1 MRSPLATLQGLHSA
15 LPATWKAATGEHYPA
30 IKILCLDAAPRIA
43 SVIACPRNC
52 GCDHELIMRHDKTAV
67 IAGCRCQPPT
77 CPDFEVSVEEA
88 TPLRLNRA
96 RLGRAVCRALGCSSK
111 PIDLSLAN
119 TSQIAAWS
127 AEAVPIILTTEGAP
141 GPFRRIITELV
152 ARLYA
157 RFILIAPTAD
167 LLDANCQEHLARVKA
182 GFFTFETIFTLTPSG
197 TLQPVKTP
205 GELFM
210 NFNPQ
215 PKDIDLS
222 AAQQAFALVR
232 ALNTQNPD
240 AKPTIISVFTAYCME
255 GRNIS
260 QTAVDCKCSRR
271 TVTRR
276 LNLIHRQTGLHPDY
290 LRTLSTHLAEI
301 ADSLSDPRA
310 RNQNPTIDPDAL
322 D

>member
-1 MRSPLATLQGLHSA
+1 MLSLLQAYHSA
-15 LPATWKAATGEHYPA
+15 LPATWKQAAGDAYA
-30 IKILCLDAAPRIA
+30 ALKILCLDPAPKIA

-52 GCDHELIMRHDKTAV
+52 GCDHTLIERHDKTAALA
-67 IAGCRCQPPT
+67 ICHCQPPT
-77 CPDFEVSVEEA
+77 CPDFEVSVEDA
-88 TPLRLNRA
+88 TALRVNRA
-96 RLGRAVCRALGCSSK
+96 RLGRAICRALGCPSK
-111 PIDLSLAN
+111 PVDLGIKN
-119 TSQIAAWS
+119 TTQVGAWS
-127 AEAVPIILTTEGAP
+127 AGAVPIIVTLEGAP
-141 GPFRRIITELV
+141 APFRNIVTELAFRIGGPF
-152 ARLYA
+152 
-157 RFILIAPTAD
+157 ILLSPTAD
-167 LLDANCQEHLARVKA
+167 PLDARSQEYLARVKA
-182 GFFTFETIFTLTPSG
+182 GHFAFETIFTLTPSG
-197 TLQPVKTP
+197 LLQPVTTP
-205 GELFM
+205 GELLMKFT
-210 NFNPQ
+210 PQ

-222 AAQQAFALVR
+222 VAQQAFALVR

-310 RNQNPTIDPDAL
+310 RNRHPAHLEDL